1 MLIQNVK
8 FPFCLSLE
16 SLLHWLVGFLHS
28 RWKVQL
34 LNNSWS
40 RNQFLSFLFCNSR
53 SFLDFSGGTWFKF
66 LKPGCFGLFHFG
78 RIWKLTPLHC
88 SNKHFFKIYMDS
100 IFYHNWSKLSS
111 RKHQPWILWLSFIFL
126 DKDLCVSS
134 LCQAFRKTGKITL
147 VLFTHTIVFKHSH
160 IVSTSWIEKNVEKNV
175 YRSNHLK
182 WENIYN
188 RKVTSL
194 PLLTTSILLRV

>member
-1 MLIQNVK
+1 MFWP
-8 FPFCLSLE
+8 FPPWTHL
-16 SLLHWLVGFLHS
+16 
-28 RWKVQL
+28 
-34 LNNSWS
+34 
-40 RNQFLSFLFCNSR
+40 
-53 SFLDFSGGTWFKF
+53 
-66 LKPGCFGLFHFG
+66 
-78 RIWKLTPLHC
+78 KLTPLHC

-160 IVSTSWIEKNVEKNV
+160 IVSTSWIEIKCGKNV

-188 RKVTSL
+188 RKVTFL
-194 PLLTTSILLRV
+194 PLLSTLILLRV